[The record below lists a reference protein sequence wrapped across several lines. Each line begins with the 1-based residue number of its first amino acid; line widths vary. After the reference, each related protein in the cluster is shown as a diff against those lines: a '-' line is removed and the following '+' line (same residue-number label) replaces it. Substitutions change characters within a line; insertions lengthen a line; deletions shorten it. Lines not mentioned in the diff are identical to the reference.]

1 MEKILWLRFG
11 GSRLHSLKIIGVF
24 LMFASAFQIAGSF
37 YSLFVTLNQAGA
49 AFNKPDYVPTFFTWS
64 LGSTVNNIQFTR
76 EDFIGVSLKPVAELL
91 FWIAMGILSTL
102 VYQAGSVFFPIE
114 EREQNIA
121 EHHRKLIQRVAQAS
135 KMKKR

>member
-1 MEKILWLRFG
+1 MEKILWIKFG
-11 GSRLHSLKIIGVF
+11 GSKLHSLKIIGLF

-37 YSLFVTLNQAGA
+37 YGLFLTLNQASA
-49 AFNKPDYVPTFFTWS
+49 ALHKPDYVPTFFTWS
-64 LGSTVNNIQFTR
+64 LGSTINNIQFTR

-114 EREQNIA
+114 EREQTIS
-121 EHHRKLIQRVAQAS
+121 EHHRKLIRAVQT
-135 KMKKR
+135 KRKR